1 MKAPQGLFG
10 GHIALAGRELDPF
23 VRPAAGED
31 DAATVVIHVA
41 QGVLGPCRALER
53 YRLDEGEGA
62 LIVLRKDGGAR
73 LGVEVGDG
81 WFGGL
86 AGAAGQAQ
94 NAGDDQGGA
103 GPRKRATIGT
113 SSC

>member
-1 MKAPQGLFG
+1 MTTQGLFG
-10 GHIALAGRELDPF
+10 GHIALAGRELEPF
-23 VRPAAGED
+23 LRPSAGED
-31 DAATVVIHVA
+31 DAAAVVILVA
-41 QGVLGPCRALER
+41 QGVLGPCRAPECC
-53 YRLDEGEGA
+53 RLDEGKRA
-62 LIVLRKDGGAR
+62 LIVLRNEGGAR
-73 LGVEVGDG
+73 LGVEGGGG

>member
-23 VRPAAGED
+23 VRPAAVED

-53 YRLDEGEGA
+53 FRLDEGEGA
-62 LIVLRKDGGAR
+62 LIVLRNEGGAR

-94 NAGDDQGGA
+94 NAGGAKGGA
-103 GPRKRATIGT
+103 SNIYTTP
-113 SSC
+113 SPPD